1 MNVRSSVI
9 LSWRTVM
16 YIWLSNVFVLSIK
29 EIKSLFSDLILVLL
43 MVYFFTVA
51 VVVAAKGAS
60 QDVRNAP
67 VAVVDYDES
76 QLSRDVV
83 SVIGPPYFK
92 VPQKISAEEVHTD
105 MDLGRYYFVLDIP
118 PKFNENMLNGR
129 NPKMQLMVD
138 ATAMTLAGTGTGY
151 ISAML
156 RSELGRFAQNSGRGS
171 LPDSPGAV
179 VEAKT
184 VTNVLFNP
192 NSLALWQMGVMQI
205 IGNLTL
211 LTLMLSGAAIIRE
224 KERGTIEHLLVM
236 PVGASEIA
244 FSKILANGS
253 VIVALAM
260 ASLWFIVHG
269 AMGVPVAGSAGII
282 ITGMLI
288 YVLSF
293 ASLGILLAVLAP
305 TMPQFGLLCIPV
317 YMLVYLLSGATS
329 PIESM
334 TENMQQI
341 IQISPTTQFVS
352 FFQDVV
358 HRGAGWDEVWQR
370 LLIMLGQGLFFLSI
384 ALLKFKSMLS
394 RQG

>member
-1 MNVRSSVI
+1 
-9 LSWRTVM
+9 
-16 YIWLSNVFVLSIK
+16 
-29 EIKSLFSDLILVLL
+29 
-43 MVYFFTVA
+43 
-51 VVVAAKGAS
+51 
-60 QDVRNAP
+60 
-67 VAVVDYDES
+67 
-76 QLSRDVV
+76 
-83 SVIGPPYFK
+83 
-92 VPQKISAEEVHTD
+92 
-105 MDLGRYYFVLDIP
+105 
-118 PKFNENMLNGR
+118 
-129 NPKMQLMVD
+129 
-138 ATAMTLAGTGTGY
+138 
-151 ISAML
+151 
-156 RSELGRFAQNSGRGS
+156 
-171 LPDSPGAV
+171 
-179 VEAKT
+179 
-184 VTNVLFNP
+184 
-192 NSLALWQMGVMQI
+192 MGVMQI

-394 RQG
+394 KQG

>member
-1 MNVRSSVI
+1 
-9 LSWRTVM
+9 M

-192 NSLALWQMGVMQI
+192 NSLAL
-205 IGNLTL
+205 
-211 LTLMLSGAAIIRE
+211 
-224 KERGTIEHLLVM
+224 
-236 PVGASEIA
+236 
-244 FSKILANGS
+244 
-253 VIVALAM
+253 
-260 ASLWFIVHG
+260 
-269 AMGVPVAGSAGII
+269 
-282 ITGMLI
+282 
-288 YVLSF
+288 
-293 ASLGILLAVLAP
+293 
-305 TMPQFGLLCIPV
+305 
-317 YMLVYLLSGATS
+317 
-329 PIESM
+329 
-334 TENMQQI
+334 
-341 IQISPTTQFVS
+341 
-352 FFQDVV
+352 
-358 HRGAGWDEVWQR
+358 
-370 LLIMLGQGLFFLSI
+370 
-384 ALLKFKSMLS
+384 
-394 RQG
+394 